1 MMFGA
6 LSCLQNIRTLCTQ
19 LLNNPKAVASGSSGT
34 EFLRMHH
41 WLPETA
47 LFKKMDVFKA
57 QHVLIRWTLV
67 RCFWHTFK
75 NYPLLFTSTWS
86 YSVLTDITLLSLPKL
101 GQSPI
106 IKSKK

>member
-6 LSCLQNIRTLCTQ
+6 FSCLENIRTLCTQ

-34 EFLRMHH
+34 EFLGMHH

-47 LFKKMDVFKA
+47 VFKKMDVFKA
-57 QHVLIRWTLV
+57 QHVLIRRTLV

-75 NYPLLFTSTWS
+75 YYPLLFTSTWS
-86 YSVLTDITLLSLPKL
+86 YSVLTDINLLSLPKL